1 MTPNMVNTYVHPLN
15 LRILKCTAESCAE
28 RQNNGTVDTL
38 MDIARQRAAEYGVP
52 VCDTY
57 AVWKKMSGYGIDT
70 TALLCNHINH
80 PTREMHRLF
89 ADMLEKAIT
98 EIMQKDI

>member
-1 MTPNMVNTYVHPLN
+1 MVNTYVPPLN
-15 LRILKCTAESCAE
+15 LKILKCTAESCAE

-52 VCDTY
+52 VCETY

-70 TALLCNHINH
+70 TALLCNHINP

-89 ADMLEKAIT
+89 ADML
-98 EIMQKDI
+98 